1 MNNLIAQELIIPK
14 PQPGNRELIKKELK
28 ILPKAKQKVIKL
40 NKDEVKNTE
49 TISQYKEQK
58 IKLGKTIIPKDKP
71 ILDNTTQKLVDK
83 KKYILPQKKPVSK
96 KVIDEIKEE
105 KEITKIPDPKLI
117 FPQKKP
123 IVYEKPK

>member
-58 IKLGKTIIPKDKP
+58 IKLGKTIIP
-71 ILDNTTQKLVDK
+71 N
-83 KKYILPQKKPVSK
+83 
-96 KVIDEIKEE
+96 
-105 KEITKIPDPKLI
+105 
-117 FPQKKP
+117 
-123 IVYEKPK
+123 